1 MNLLSKTAPSS
12 AKKSFVAAGYF
23 ILLFLVCLS
32 NIQAQNSEVFT
43 LTADALQDGKNVEL
57 TKAGWK
63 YQSGDDVHWANP
75 QFDDS
80 GWEKL
85 EETLIKPDLLSK
97 SDWNG
102 RAWFRL
108 HFKVEENLADKT
120 FALVA
125 AQRGAAEIY
134 LDGKKLV
141 DFGAITDSAIT
152 EYNPA
157 GLPVFF
163 RLENAGEHLLAVRFA
178 SEVFADTS
186 DLKTRWMTN
195 GGVYPGFTYYFKEV
209 DDAPSFIERY
219 SDSHS
224 MRIGYLFIG
233 VLLALA
239 LLHFLLYIFY
249 RVERG
254 NLFYSIYAA
263 AFASVLVIGNFI
275 TFGHQSIFTSIILT
289 QFRNV
294 SFAVVFTALL
304 TFLHVAFNR
313 RLGKLFW
320 ILTGLWLV
328 NVLLGIIWLNG
339 LQTLGIMLLV
349 LIALTFS
356 FSIFILVQSLRKKHN
371 GAWILMGG
379 IQIFSLGMLSILL
392 REIFDVDFHGII
404 AATGEIVLIL
414 AVPISV
420 SIFLARNFANT
431 SRNLKTQ
438 LEQVEFLSAQQIE
451 QERQSAE
458 LRAENERRAKE
469 LEEARQLQLSM
480 LPRKLPKIPNLE
492 IAAYMKP
499 ATEVGGDYYDFHTG
513 KDGILTV
520 AVGDATGHGLK
531 AGTVV
536 TATKG
541 LFNNLADAP
550 DIPNIFRQISGS
562 LKAMNLRGLFMAMTI
577 LKIKD
582 NRFSIASAGMPSTL
596 VYRAATDEVEEIN
609 LRAVPLGSLA
619 SFKYQ
624 EQEFAL
630 SDDDCIIIMSDG
642 FPEMFNQ
649 SGEILGFDKAS
660 AVLPK
665 IADQTPQEIIDYL
678 VKLAENWANGR
689 PQDDDVTFVVLKF
702 KFKKKNPENEI

>member
-12 AKKSFVAAGYF
+12 AKKSIVAAGYF

-57 TKAGWK
+57 AKAGWK
-63 YQSGDDVHWANP
+63 YQAGDDVHWANP

-80 GWEKL
+80 GWEKP
-85 EETLIKPDLLSK
+85 EETSVKPDLLSK

-108 HFKVEENLADKT
+108 HFKVGENLADKT

-134 LDGKKLV
+134 LDGKKLA
-141 DFGAITDSAIT
+141 DFGSITDSTIT

-163 RLENAGEHLLAVRFA
+163 QFENAGEHLLAVRFA
-178 SEVFADTS
+178 SEVFADTAS
-186 DLKTRWMTN
+186 FPARWMTN

-209 DDAPSFIERY
+209 DDAPNFIERY

-224 MRIGYLFIG
+224 MRVGYLFIG

-275 TFGHQSIFTSIILT
+275 TFGHQSIFTSLILT

-320 ILTGLWLV
+320 ILTGLWIV

-339 LQTLGIMLLV
+339 LQFLGIMLLV

-379 IQIFSLGMLSILL
+379 ILIFSLGMLSILS
-392 REIFDVDFHGII
+392 REIFNVDFYGII
-404 AATGEIVLIL
+404 AAAGEIVLIL

-499 ATEVGGDYYDFHTG
+499 ATEVGGDYYDFHVG
-513 KDGILTV
+513 ADGTLTV

-531 AGTVV
+531 AGSVV
-536 TATKG
+536 TATKS
-541 LFNNLADAP
+541 LFNAFAENEN
-550 DIPNIFRQISGS
+550 IPQIFKQSS
-562 LKAMNLRGLFMAMTI
+562 AALKKMNLRGLFMAMTM
-577 LKIKD
+577 LKLKD
-582 NRFSIASAGMPSTL
+582 NRFSISAAGMPSTL
-596 VYRAATDEVEEIN
+596 IYRAATGEIEEIN
-609 LRAVPLGSLA
+609 LRAVPLGSIA
-619 SFKYQ
+619 AFKYQ
-624 EQEFAL
+624 EQEFTL
-630 SDDDCIIIMSDG
+630 SNDDCVIIMSDG
-642 FPEMFNQ
+642 FPEMFNEA
-649 SGEILGFDKAS
+649 GEMLGEGEVNKTLTES
-660 AVLPK
+660 ADLS
-665 IADQTPQEIIDYL
+665 PQEIINHF
-678 VKLAENWANGR
+678 VKVGEDWAGQR
-689 PQDDDVTFVVLKF
+689 PQDDDVTFVVLKV
-702 KFKKKNPENEI
+702 KS